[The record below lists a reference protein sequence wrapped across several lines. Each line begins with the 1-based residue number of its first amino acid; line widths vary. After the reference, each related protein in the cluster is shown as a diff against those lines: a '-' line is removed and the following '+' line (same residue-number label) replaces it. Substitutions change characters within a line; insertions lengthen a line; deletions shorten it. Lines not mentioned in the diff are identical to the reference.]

1 MVEGAPARVAVAV
14 VGGGWAG
21 CAAAVTLAAAGV
33 QVTLFEQ
40 AKTLGGR
47 ARRVVV
53 DGIALDNGQHVLLG
67 AYRQTFAL
75 IDAVHRAG
83 DAGRFLYR
91 MPLTLRPFGERL
103 RGDVELTASNA
114 RAPLNLAGGVLRAK
128 GLSWRERLGLF
139 ADFRRAMKTTA
150 PSADEAVTSRFS
162 ATPQRAFAQVWQPLC
177 LAALNTPPDRASA
190 NTFAHVLRSAFG
202 GNARDSDVLVPTV
215 DLSACFPDAAALF
228 IGAHG
233 GAVRCGVTVRGIANE
248 GDHVSLGVGAA
259 AERFRAAIVA
269 VGPHQLAATLGD
281 SKKLP
286 AGLGQHLERT
296 ACLAYESITTIYLGL
311 AHRIPFAAPMLRLD
325 DAPGH
330 WAFDRS
336 GVVARGSPPGTS
348 SLIAVVISGSG
359 PHDRLDQRTLA
370 ANVEGQLRRRMTGL
384 PAITFSRVIAERRAT
399 YACAP
404 GLARPAA
411 GRVGDALYVA
421 GDYCD
426 AELPATLEAATR
438 SGVAAA
444 REVIA
449 DFAKGVIAD
458 FSTAAAARGST
469 RAP

>member
-1 MVEGAPARVAVAV
+1 MAEGSAARVAV

-47 ARRVVV
+47 ARRIVV

-67 AYRQTFAL
+67 AYRQTLAL
-75 IDAVHRAG
+75 IHVVHPAG
-83 DAGRFLYR
+83 DADRLLLR

-103 RGDVELTASNA
+103 RGEIELTASNA
-114 RAPLNLAGGVLRAK
+114 RAPLHLAFGLLRAQ
-128 GLSWRERLGLF
+128 GLSWRERLGLVTE
-139 ADFRRAMKTTA
+139 FRRLMKATA
-150 PSADEAVTSRFS
+150 RPSADEAVTSRFS
-162 ATPQRAFAQVWQPLC
+162 ATPERAFAQLWQPLC
-177 LAALNTPPDRASA
+177 LAALNTPPARASA
-190 NTFAHVLRSAFG
+190 NTFVHVLRSALG
-202 GNARDSDVLVPTV
+202 GHAHDSDLLVPAV

-228 IGAHG
+228 IDAHG
-233 GAVRCGVTVRGIANE
+233 GEVRCGVSVRGIANE
-248 GDHVSLGVGAA
+248 GHHVSLGIGTA

-269 VGPHQLAATLGD
+269 VGPHQLAPTLGD
-281 SKKLP
+281 NRNLP
-286 AGLGQHLERT
+286 PGLAQHLDRT
-296 ACLAYESITTIYLGL
+296 AAFAYESITTIYLGL
-311 AHRIPFAAPMLRLD
+311 TRRIPFAAPMLRLD
-325 DAPGH
+325 DAPGQ

-336 GVVARGSPPGTS
+336 GAIAGGAPPGTS
-348 SLIAVVISGSG
+348 SVVAVVISASG
-359 PHDRLDQRTLA
+359 PHDGLDHRTLA
-370 ANVEGQLRRRMTGL
+370 AKVEAQLRRRMSDL

-399 YACAP
+399 FACAP
-404 GLARPAA
+404 GLARPAG

-449 DFAKGVIAD
+449 DFAKGVSAG